1 MEELG
6 RSGRN
11 RVEVGGTEWNW
22 VGIGRKQGESGRN
35 WVELG
40 GTGWILE
47 ELGGSGRNWEET
59 R

>member
-22 VGIGRKQGESGRN
+22 VGIGRKPGESGRN
-35 WVELG
+35 WEEPGGSWRNWVDLG
-40 GTGWILE
+40 GTGWK
-47 ELGGSGRNWEET
+47 WEET
-59 R
+59 G

>member
-22 VGIGRKQGESGRN
+22 VGIGRKPGESGRN

-47 ELGGSGRNWEET
+47 ELGGTGRKT